1 MYQEYLEFAKEIAYY
16 AGKVMMEYYNN
27 PIDLDYKED
36 KTVVTLVD
44 KKINSYLIERVKEKY
59 TTHSVNG
66 EEETG
71 EISYEMEPLIINL
84 K

>member
-59 TTHSVNG
+59 TTHYV
-66 EEETG
+66 
-71 EISYEMEPLIINL
+71 L
-84 K
+84 KLKKRRKQEYD

>member
-1 MYQEYLEFAKEIAYY
+1 MYQEYLKFAKEIAYY

-66 EEETG
+66 EE
-71 EISYEMEPLIINL
+71 
-84 K
+84 